1 MGRKIEKR
9 PHDGGGSVTCSIMA
23 WFPLFSLTHTTHWWP
38 RTGRYGIVSKLEP
51 FFCPSKLSDVREGL
65 GFGRGNEV
73 ISGRFQIVSLLYSC
87 NRCKIDP
94 TMHKRR
100 HYSTRISNL
109 TLKAEFSKIFVSN
122 FVTHCWKKNLTH
134 EFYSILTSKTKNS
147 SNDNFYHFD
156 KAKPMQFH
164 EFFRVFQD
172 FFDTKISAPKNI
184 NNNKNWEFFFPDASF
199 LGQFK

>member
-23 WFPLFSLTHTTHWWP
+23 WFPLFSLSLSHSLMATKHWSLWY
-38 RTGRYGIVSKLEP
+38 RFKLEP

-134 EFYSILTSKTKNS
+134 EFYSILTSKPQNS
-147 SNDNFYHFD
+147 SNDIFYHFD
-156 KAKPMQFH
+156 KATLF
-164 EFFRVFQD
+164 EIFIFC
-172 FFDTKISAPKNI
+172 PKTQ
-184 NNNKNWEFFFPDASF
+184 
-199 LGQFK
+199 L